1 MNREETAS
9 GDRGRTVALGMLLI
23 LIASLLWSS
32 WPDIREMLKRWS
44 SDARYSHGFLVPAFA
59 IYLLWRRRELMLSK
73 PVEPSWW
80 GLSLVV
86 VGAVMKL
93 AGARYYLVWIE
104 TLSILPTLAGAVWL
118 VGGRTALRWAWPAI
132 GFLLFMIPLP
142 YRVELALGS
151 PLQRIATLSSTYALQ
166 TMGLPVVPEGNV
178 ILLENGKIGV
188 VEACNGL
195 GMLFMFFAVT
205 VGSVLI
211 VDRSPV
217 VKSLVVLSAVP
228 ISVGA
233 NVTRI
238 TVTGL
243 LHETIGGRVAD
254 AVYHDLA
261 GWLMMPLALAVLGA
275 EFWLLARLVIEV
287 APEHPAPIGFLADG
301 DALSLDGR
309 EGVRKAGR
317 RARPSRGRH
326 A

>member
-1 MNREETAS
+1 MNREMPAPGGRT
-9 GDRGRTVALGMLLI
+9 RTVALGMLLI
-23 LIASLLWSS
+23 LVASLLWSS

-44 SDARYSHGFLVPAFA
+44 GDARYSHGFLVPAFA
-59 IYLLWRRRELMLSK
+59 LYLLWRRREMLLSR

-86 VGAVMKL
+86 VGAAMKL
-93 AGARYYLVWIE
+93 AGARYYLLWIE
-104 TLSILPTLAGAVWL
+104 PLSLLPTLAGVAWL

-132 GFLLFMIPLP
+132 GFLFFMIPLP
-142 YRVELALGS
+142 YRIEMSLGS

-205 VGSVLI
+205 VGSVLV
-211 VDRSPV
+211 VDRGPL
-217 VKSLVVLSAVP
+217 VKGLVVLSAIP
-228 ISVGA
+228 IAVAA

-238 TVTGL
+238 TMTGL

-261 GWLMMPLALAVLGA
+261 GWLMMPLALAVLGS
-275 EFWLLARLVIEV
+275 EFWLLARLIIEV
-287 APEHPAPIGFLADG
+287 APEQPAPIGFLVDG
-301 DALSLDGR
+301 DALSPDRR
-309 EGVRKAGR
+309 EDVRKAGG
-317 RARPSRGRH
+317 RARRSRGRH